1 VVPLT
6 PGRLTALWLV
16 LRSLAKLGG
25 RVDAEELVGF
35 AAKSSLRSGGLPV
48 RDGLRLAVR
57 GRFVHEA
64 PLGVS
69 LTETGN
75 ESLRLCA
82 EDEPN
87 SAVRRLFL
95 SVLVLMD
102 PPAWVAYW
110 QGDPTSLELLLS
122 DTDRSLLGSAGLYPR
137 KPHEQDLARGG
148 WWDALSVVP
157 LSESVLAL
165 RKAIGDAG
173 EELSIA
179 YERARLEAEGFP
191 ELAQRV
197 WWPAVPH
204 DDPTLLFTNAGMN
217 QFKPI
222 FLGKAAP
229 TRLMGKLKRA
239 VNSQKCIRA
248 GGKHN
253 DLDDVGKDTYHHTFF
268 EMLGNWSFGDY
279 FKKEAIDW
287 SWELLTKVYGL
298 PPTASTPR
306 TSRATPPASS
316 PTSRPATSGSSSS
329 LPDHVLPAT

>member
-1 VVPLT
+1 MVPLT

-197 WWPAVPH
+197 WWAGRESPAYG
-204 DDPTLLFTNAGMN
+204 F
-217 QFKPI
+217 
-222 FLGKAAP
+222 
-229 TRLMGKLKRA
+229 
-239 VNSQKCIRA
+239 
-248 GGKHN
+248 
-253 DLDDVGKDTYHHTFF
+253 DVGSFVGRGGPGAPDAPLAIEVKSVAYPVMSIFPLHLTVHEWRTARR
-268 EMLGNWSFGDY
+268 LGSRHRFHLWDSV
-279 FKKEAIDW
+279 K
-287 SWELLTKVYGL
+287 L
-298 PPTASTPR
+298 PITADPPPR
-306 TSRATPPASS
+306 TPKLAVLDEFTPHLALNPACGGACTWESMLVE
-316 PTSRPATSGSSSS
+316 
-329 LPDHVLPAT
+329 LPLNAS

>member
-1 VVPLT
+1 MVPLT

-48 RDGLRLAVR
+48 RDGLRLALR

-69 LTETGN
+69 LSETGR
-75 ESLRLCA
+75 ESLGLCA

-110 QGDPTSLELLLS
+110 QGDPTSLEMLLS
-122 DTDRSLLGSAGLYPR
+122 DSDRSLLGSAGLYPR
-137 KPHEQDLARGG
+137 KPDEQDLARAG

-197 WWPAVPH
+197 WWAGRESPAYG
-204 DDPTLLFTNAGMN
+204 F
-217 QFKPI
+217 
-222 FLGKAAP
+222 
-229 TRLMGKLKRA
+229 
-239 VNSQKCIRA
+239 
-248 GGKHN
+248 
-253 DLDDVGKDTYHHTFF
+253 DVGSFVGRGGAEPPEAPLAIEVKSVAYPVMGIFPLHLTVHEWRTARRLGPLHRFHLWDSVKLPVQTQEPPRAPRLAVLGEFKSHLAPSPSCGGACTW
-268 EMLGNWSFGDY
+268 ESMLV
-279 FKKEAIDW
+279 
-287 SWELLTKVYGL
+287 EL
-298 PPTASTPR
+298 PIS
-306 TSRATPPASS
+306 
-316 PTSRPATSGSSSS
+316 
-329 LPDHVLPAT
+329 

>member
-1 VVPLT
+1 MVPLT

-122 DTDRSLLGSAGLYPR
+122 DTDRSLLGSAGLYPH
-137 KPHEQDLARGG
+137 KPDEQDLARGG

-197 WWPAVPH
+197 WWAGRESPAYGFDVGSFVGRGGTQAPDAPLAIEVKSVAYPVMNIFPLH
-204 DDPTLLFTNAGMN
+204 LTVHEWRTARRLGPRHRFHLWDSVKIPMVAERPPRKPTLAVLNEFTSHLASNPACGGACTWESMLVEL
-217 QFKPI
+217 PI
-222 FLGKAAP
+222 
-229 TRLMGKLKRA
+229 
-239 VNSQKCIRA
+239 N
-248 GGKHN
+248 
-253 DLDDVGKDTYHHTFF
+253 
-268 EMLGNWSFGDY
+268 
-279 FKKEAIDW
+279 
-287 SWELLTKVYGL
+287 
-298 PPTASTPR
+298 
-306 TSRATPPASS
+306 
-316 PTSRPATSGSSSS
+316 
-329 LPDHVLPAT
+329 